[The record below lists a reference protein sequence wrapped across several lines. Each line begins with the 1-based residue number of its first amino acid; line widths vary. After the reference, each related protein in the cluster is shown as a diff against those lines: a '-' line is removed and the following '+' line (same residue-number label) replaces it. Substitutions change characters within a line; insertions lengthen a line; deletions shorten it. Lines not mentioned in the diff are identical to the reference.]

1 MPIISGGKIIEG
13 AGLGAPLTH
22 PGPPTTTTF
31 LGTATVG
38 SRLIDTS
45 SGLLYAATAVTAS
58 AVTWTVVGTQTA
70 PA

>member
-1 MPIISGGKIIEG
+1 MPIISGGRIIEG
-13 AGLGAPLTH
+13 AGLGAPLTTDTA
-22 PGPPTTTTF
+22 PTTTTF

-38 SRLIDTS
+38 SRLVDTS
-45 SGLLYAATAVTAS
+45 TGLLYAATAVTDT